1 MSSQAIN
8 NQELEIPEF
17 KSEIPAVL
25 LDGVSEK
32 ERHILN
38 TLSIIQQQNHWQAS
52 ILAQT
57 FRQTVRTNGRVGRLE
72 EKDEQKQLII
82 NELVKDVAENKECTK
97 DFKDIKGLLN
107 KKWFVFG
114 GAMIAIFIAFFVY
127 PYFLS
132 LHFKD
137 LLPALKGFFS
147 FLS

>member
-1 MSSQAIN
+1 M
-8 NQELEIPEF
+8 
-17 KSEIPAVL
+17 VL
-25 LDGVSEK
+25 
-32 ERHILN
+32 
-38 TLSIIQQQNHWQAS
+38 Q
-52 ILAQT
+52 
-57 FRQTVRTNGRVGRLE
+57 
-72 EKDEQKQLII
+72 QKQLII